1 MENHDAMLKEK
12 PNLEQFH
19 HYSGGKAVG
28 VFDSR
33 IADYIIKNYSIF
45 VCGIPYLYVNGVY
58 VQDRNGTKMKQIIKG
73 LMYEQF
79 IKHSK
84 INQIY
89 YLILETEELQKTF
102 DSLNDY
108 PRSYINFK
116 DCMLDAE
123 TMEKLPHD
131 PNYYSINQVPYNYS
145 DIEKAANGTEIENF
159 FGYIFSSDDD
169 RKMLLEYAGLCLTRD
184 TRQQRFMI
192 LCGIGGTGKSVLIR
206 LIEHA
211 AGNENVS
218 NVSMHKL
225 NERFSTS
232 LLVGK
237 TLNSCGDLSI
247 EELTDSSTIKRLLGE
262 DSIMAEFKGKDG
274 FMFKNYSK
282 LLFSTNTLPTV
293 STEHTNGF
301 YRRLLILKMDKQ
313 PERPDPDL
321 ADRLLDETWYFL
333 KLSVEALHEMY
344 QRKEITVSE
353 KSKEAVKQMWTDSD
367 VVQAWLNDRCII
379 EAHLRTGRMEAYV
392 NFKQYCMDEER
403 PALTKN
409 AFYNVLRAKNFSE
422 GRNRNERFFIG
433 FSVKKE
439 SQDNGK

>member
-19 HYSGGKAVG
+19 HYSGGKAVS

-293 STEHTNGF
+293 SAERTNGF

-321 ADRLLDETWYFL
+321 ADKLLGETLYFL

-344 QRKEITVSE
+344 QRKEITVS
-353 KSKEAVKQMWTDSD
+353 KRSKEAVKQMWKDSD

-379 EAHLRTGRMEAYV
+379 EAHLRTGRTEAYV

-403 PALTKN
+403 PVLTKN
-409 AFYNVLRAKNFSE
+409 AFYNALRAKNFSE
-422 GRNRNERFFIG
+422 GRNRSERFFIG
-433 FSVKKE
+433 FSVKNE
-439 SQDNGK
+439 SQDSGK